1 MAKVITRRTQNKLDF
16 FVSKNATNVTQ
27 IKENEVF
34 QDTLPEKEVSQKSK
48 TIKKNG
54 DGLIERLDKKIVIAE
69 DNRQLLND

>member
-16 FVSKNATNVTQ
+16 FVSKNSNSMTQ
-27 IKENEVF
+27 IKENEVS
-34 QDTLPEKEVSQKSK
+34 QDILPEKEVSQKSK

-69 DNRQLLND
+69 DNRKLLND